1 MKYTSDGKPV
11 NPEVPETTTKC
22 SHCGA
27 RGVKLVRGKI
37 YWEGKIIGRGEI
49 GRKLDSTGIS
59 RKGAIGALIAI
70 IIIVLIIA
78 AIVNWVIHSGDKGRQ
93 TDKLLELG
101 CDPKAL
107 NNYGVL
113 IWSCP
118 KWRGIDVNDP
128 STYMNQKP

>member
-1 MKYTSDGKPV
+1 M
-11 NPEVPETTTKC
+11 PETTTKC
-22 SHCGA
+22 SQCGA

-37 YWEGKIIGRGEI
+37 YWELCEKCKQAEDEGKITGRGEI

-70 IIIVLIIA
+70 IIISLIIT
-78 AIVNWVIHSGDKGRQ
+78 AIVYLAIHWDDKRHQ

-101 CDPKAL
+101 CNPEAA

-118 KWRGIDVNDP
+118 TWRGIDVNDP